1 MHSRR
6 MNAYSICMG
15 NATTCTCPNL
25 CMYSLA
31 LRLGQATFW
40 EAYINAL
47 EVPGVISATSHH
59 ISTLITIEGVQTT
72 CNNMSKDPFNIEVQT
87 TSGVFEPTTSASLE
101 SLDLRSVASLARS
114 ESSPPP
120 HLLMRMQ
127 FTR

>member
-1 MHSRR
+1 MHSRC
-6 MNAYSICMG
+6 MNTYSIRVG
-15 NATTCTCPNL
+15 NATTCTHPNL

-40 EAYINAL
+40 GAYINAL
-47 EVPGVISATSHH
+47 ELPGVISATHH

-72 CNNMSKDPFNIEVQT
+72 CNNMSKDPIDIEVQT

-101 SLDLRSVASLARS
+101 SLDLRSVASLAHS

>member
-1 MHSRR
+1 MNSRC

-15 NATTCTCPNL
+15 NATTCTCPNP

-47 EVPGVISATSHH
+47 EVPGVISATHH
-59 ISTLITIEGVQTT
+59 ISTLITIECVQTT
-72 CNNMSKDPFNIEVQT
+72 CNNMSENPINIEVQT

-101 SLDLRSVASLARS
+101 SLDLRSVASLAHS